1 MNGER
6 TKMRVV
12 VLLLALLCFACTA
25 VVVSAQRS
33 RSLEREEAEFGP
45 VVRAY
50 LGYLRAQQEVVDD
63 RVSRREINQT
73 YYRRNSNRIRALKQ
87 MALRIARETHNDYL
101 PELEAVA
108 LDEFD
113 TLFFDPLPT
122 PETLV
127 AGETL
132 NYTFRF
138 LGMVLSGREKFYLFA
153 RLDPYEQAEL
163 KKKSEAGQQ
172 SPPQQPQQTQPPT
185 PTATDGHSSTRVPA
199 APEQMSR
206 PRRVNTP

>member
-1 MNGER
+1 
-6 TKMRVV
+6 MRREGNSLFRILTSA
-12 VLLLALLCFACTA
+12 VLVCSVWTSA
-25 VVVSAQRS
+25 VAAQS
-33 RSLEREEAEFGP
+33 RQSSEDAEFGP

-63 RVSRREINQT
+63 RVSRREVNRT

-87 MALRIARETHNDYL
+87 MAVRIARETENDYL

-108 LDEFD
+108 LDELGL
-113 TLFFDPLPT
+113 LFEEPPKPASLR
-122 PETLV
+122 

-138 LGMVLSGREKFYLFA
+138 LGLVRSGGEGFYLFA

-163 KKKSEAGQQ
+163 RKKGEAEHRQ
-172 SPPQQPQQTQPPT
+172 QQPS
-185 PTATDGHSSTRVPA
+185 ATGAHSPA
-199 APEQMSR
+199 QVSPVEPATTTTTR
-206 PRRVNTP
+206 PRRINEP